1 MIKMQKSF
9 FILLIFV
16 GLFQIE
22 VEALVVVSGNSFGVD
37 SMNIDEIRG
46 VYFGKRFRLGSK
58 KIIPLNLGIDN
69 PLRNQF
75 EQNVLEEDRNTLAQ
89 YWLEAHYLGH
99 RAPKVFKSQE
109 SIAEFLSK
117 VDNTV
122 GYVDEEIALKY
133 HLKILFRIKE

>member
-1 MIKMQKSF
+1 MRKLLL
-9 FILLIFV
+9 ILLICG
-16 GLFQIE
+16 GLLQLE
-22 VEALVVVSGNSFGVD
+22 GETLVVVSGNSFGVD
-37 SMNIDEIRG
+37 SMNVDEIRG
-46 VYFGKRFRLGSK
+46 IYLGKRFRLGGK

-75 EQNVLEEDRNTLAQ
+75 EQNILEEDRNTLAQ
-89 YWLEAHYLGH
+89 YWLQAHYLGH
-99 RAPKVFKSQE
+99 RTPKVFKSQE

-133 HLKILFRIKE
+133 HLKILFKAKE